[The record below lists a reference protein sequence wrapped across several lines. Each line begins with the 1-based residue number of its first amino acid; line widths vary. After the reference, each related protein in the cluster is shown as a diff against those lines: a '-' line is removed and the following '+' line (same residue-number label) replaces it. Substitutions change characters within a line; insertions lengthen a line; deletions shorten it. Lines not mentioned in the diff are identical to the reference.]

1 MKQQRNK
8 SISLTFYPWSFGRQL
23 LTLLTA
29 LLFTIMPWAAE
40 LHAAPME
47 SFLLFYSNNILGE
60 TEPCG

>member
-8 SISLTFYPWSFGRQL
+8 SSSWTFYPWSFGRQL

-29 LLFTIMPWAAE
+29 MLFTIMPQAAE

-47 SFLLFYSNNILGE
+47 SFLLFYSNNIMGE